1 MNNFQM
7 NVENFLLHCDSKHL
21 SRKTIRSYDQTLK
34 LFASYLERELKITD
48 VDKVK
53 PLHIRTYIK
62 YLRERGKYTFTS
74 NIASEQINYPT
85 RRTDYGKTISETT
98 IANYLRNIIEQYCD
112 NTEANLITTY
122 LESPHLSY
130 RDLGCLYGINH
141 PEKVRRILES
151 AKEKLR
157 KGIF

>member
-1 MNNFQM
+1 MQ
-7 NVENFLLHCDSKHL
+7 
-21 SRKTIRSYDQTLK
+21 

-74 NIASEQINYPT
+74 NTASEQINYPT
-85 RRTDYGKTISETT
+85 HRTDYGKTISETT

-122 LESPHLSY
+122 LESPHLSF